1 MTSPLTSDSWHR
13 VADLRPQLRAQA
25 RLYRHRYRGEVW
37 YLLQDPATGRVHRF
51 SPAARLVIAAMDGR
65 RTVDQLWSIANRH
78 LGEEAP
84 TQDEMIQLL
93 GKLHAADL
101 LQSNVTPDTAEIFQR
116 GEKEARARRRRS
128 WANPMALRLPLWDP
142 DTFLNRSAALARP
155 LWGRWGGVLWLA
167 VVVPALVLL
176 PPHWP
181 ELTHNLADRVLA
193 VDNLLLLW
201 LVFPVIKALHELG
214 HAYATKAGGGE
225 VHDMGL
231 MFLVMMPVP
240 YVDASAA
247 TVFRSRLQRAVVGAA
262 GMLVEIFI
270 AALAFYLW
278 LMAEPGMLKAILFNI
293 MLVAGVSTLLF
304 NANPLLRYDAYY
316 ILVDIIEMPNLAQRS
331 LRYWGYLIER
341 YVLRVDDVVP
351 PHASAAERVW
361 LACYGLASTV
371 YRVLITVAIA
381 LFIAGEFFFVGVILA
396 IWAVV
401 TMALLPLFKGLRH
414 LFTSPRLLRKRP
426 RAIALVGGSVLAI
439 LVLVLA
445 VPMPFRSQAEGVVWL
460 PEASMVRARADGF
473 VSRLLIEPGTRVA
486 EGTPLVELQDPAL
499 DAQLALAEA
508 RLAEAEAEYAAKFIS
523 NPSQAAIL
531 QQRVQSERATLARS
545 RERADNLTAVAG
557 SAGVFTVPRAFDTP
571 GRHYR
576 KGEIIGY
583 VTERAP
589 LMARVVVTQ
598 AEIDIVRLAST
609 RVKVRLAPDL
619 GRVMDGRVV
628 RQVPA
633 GESLLP
639 SRALSV
645 QGGGPFTVDPQDPD
659 GIRTLER
666 VFQFDVEIPGEQQ
679 LNLFGQRVHVRFD
692 HEREPLAMQWFR
704 TWRRLFLTRF
714 HV

>member
-78 LGEEAP
+78 LGDDAP

-247 TVFRSRLQRAVVGAA
+247 TVFRSRLRRAVVGAA

-316 ILVDIIEMPNLAQRS
+316 ILVDLIEMPNLAQRS

-341 YVLRVDDVVP
+341 YALRVDDVVP
-351 PHASAAERVW
+351 PHASSAERVW
-361 LACYGLASTV
+361 LACYGVASTV

-426 RAIALVGGSVLAI
+426 RAIVLVGGGVLAI
-439 LVLVLA
+439 LVFVLG

-473 VSRLLIEPGTRVA
+473 VSRLMIEPGTRVA

-499 DAQLALAEA
+499 EAQLALAEG
-508 RLAEAEAEYAAKFIS
+508 RLAEAEAEYAAKFIA

-531 QQRVQSERATLARS
+531 QQRVQSERAALARS

-557 SAGVFTVPRAFDTP
+557 SSGVFTVPRAFDTP

-598 AEIDIVRLAST
+598 AEIDVVRLASS
-609 RVKVRLAPDL
+609 RVQVRLAPDL
-619 GRVMDGRVV
+619 GRVMDGSVV

-645 QGGGPFTVDPQDPD
+645 QGGGQFTVDPQDPE